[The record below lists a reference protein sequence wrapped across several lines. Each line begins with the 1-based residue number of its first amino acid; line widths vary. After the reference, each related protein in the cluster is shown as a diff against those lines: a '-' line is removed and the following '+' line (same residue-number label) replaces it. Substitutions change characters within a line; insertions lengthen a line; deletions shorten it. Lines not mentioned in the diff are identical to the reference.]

1 MPARIAAGEAPAWD
15 IVAAVVIMVVATWLM
30 VRVAARIY
38 TAALLRTGGRVP
50 VRQALRSAVG

>member
-1 MPARIAAGEAPAWD
+1 
-15 IVAAVVIMVVATWLM
+15 M

-50 VRQALRSAVG
+50 VRQALRSAVTSA